1 MTAAELIAA
10 LQAMPPDAPVTLMRS
25 NEHSTS
31 CYVDF
36 AVDLMNWDDEEEGPE
51 VLITFTDDI

>member
-25 NEHSTS
+25 NEHVTF

-36 AVDLMNWDDEEEGPE
+36 NVDLVNWDDEEGPE
-51 VLITFTDDI
+51 VLITFTDD

>member
-10 LQAMPPDAPVTLMRS
+10 LQNMPPDAPVTLMLS

-36 AVDLMNWDDEEEGPE
+36 AVDLMSWDDEEEGPE
-51 VLITFTDDI
+51 VLITFTDD